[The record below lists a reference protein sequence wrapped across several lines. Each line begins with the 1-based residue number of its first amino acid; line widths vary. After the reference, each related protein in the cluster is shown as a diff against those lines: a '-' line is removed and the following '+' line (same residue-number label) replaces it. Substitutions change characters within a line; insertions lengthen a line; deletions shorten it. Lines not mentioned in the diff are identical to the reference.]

1 VEDSH
6 RNRENCNMNLEM
18 NMVHEGGNHRDG
30 EHEDLVNP
38 IEVDR
43 LALGD
48 GRQADYSHRNRMMAL
63 HSTKKHNNETSHQR
77 Q

>member
-1 VEDSH
+1 
-6 RNRENCNMNLEM
+6 
-18 NMVHEGGNHRDG
+18 
-30 EHEDLVNP
+30 VNP

-63 HSTKKHNNETSHQR
+63 HSASLNNIARYLLLYTSIY
-77 Q
+77 